1 MRYRVKVYRKGLV
14 VIPAE
19 VRRRLGIYEGMILEL
34 KVENN
39 SIVLMPPKT
48 LKDAFGVD
56 GDKALEVAKLIVEL
70 RKKEVRREIRS

>member
-19 VRRRLGIYEGMILEL
+19 VRRRLGIYEDMILEL

-39 SIVLMPPKT
+39 STVLTLPKT
-48 LKDAFGVD
+48 LKDAFGVN
-56 GDKALEVAKLIVEL
+56 GDKALKVAKLIIES
-70 RKKEVRREIRS
+70 RKKEVEKEIRS